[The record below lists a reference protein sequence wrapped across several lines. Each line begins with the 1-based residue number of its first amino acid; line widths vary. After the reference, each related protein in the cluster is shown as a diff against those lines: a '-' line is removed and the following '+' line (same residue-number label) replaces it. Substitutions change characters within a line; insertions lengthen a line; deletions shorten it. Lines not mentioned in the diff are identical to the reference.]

1 MPAPAQ
7 PTIRPLDGL
16 DPDAWRQA
24 ESALAHWAFQT
35 HGWLS
40 AWADTLGAAEGAR
53 PCPVLVED
61 AAGPV
66 MLLPLGVFPAGAW
79 RELRFLGGI
88 VTDYHAP
95 LLAPD
100 WEARLGP
107 GGFAALWPRVL
118 DALPPVDVVR
128 LERMPAFV
136 EDVPNPLAA
145 LPGLR
150 ETEPALAVALP
161 GTLAAYLKTRKSAW
175 VADTRRKRRR
185 LNEMAPLSYRP
196 ATNAPGR
203 AAALAEMM
211 ARKSR
216 RWLETGNPDAFR
228 RPAFRGFYARMSE
241 SRPGDGRVHA
251 ATLRVGEEVVAAHWG
266 LIHRGRFYYLMVGW
280 SGGEWAKYS
289 VGRIIIED
297 MLAEAIA
304 EGCAVFDLTVG
315 DEPYKFDWTESRME
329 MRALLA
335 ARSAKG
341 RAVLGLAALREAARE
356 RLKRV
361 SWLRRAV
368 RRALGRPPG

>member
-1 MPAPAQ
+1 MPD
-7 PTIRPLDGL
+7 PTIRPLPGL
-16 DPDAWRQA
+16 DPAAWAAA
-24 ESALAHWAFQT
+24 EGAMAHWAFQT
-35 HGWLS
+35 LGWLQ
-40 AWADTLGAAEGAR
+40 AWQDTLGAAEGAR

-66 MLLPLGVFPAGAW
+66 MLLPFGVFPAGPL

-107 GGFAALWPRVL
+107 GGFAALWPRIL
-118 DALPPVDVVR
+118 AALPPVDLIR

-136 EDVPNPLAA
+136 EEVPNPLAA

-150 ETEPALAVALP
+150 ATEPALAIRLP
-161 GTLAAYLKTRKSAW
+161 DSLPAYLKTRKSAW

-185 LNEMAPLSYRP
+185 LNEIAPLAYRP
-196 ATNAPGR
+196 AADAAGR
-203 AAALAEMM
+203 AAALAAMM

-216 RWLETGNPDAFR
+216 RWVETGNPDAFR
-228 RPAFRGFYARMSE
+228 RPEFRGFYARMSE
-241 SRPGDGRVHA
+241 SRPGNGRVHA
-251 ATLRVGEEVVAAHWG
+251 ATLSVGEEVVATHWG
-266 LIHRGRFYYLMVGW
+266 LIHRGRFFYLMVGW

-297 MLAEAIA
+297 MVAEAIA

-315 DEPYKFDWTESRME
+315 DEAYKFDWTENRLE
-329 MRALLA
+329 MRALLE
-335 ARSAKG
+335 ARSWKG
-341 RAVLGLAALREAARE
+341 RLALAAAAAREAARE

-361 SWLRRAV
+361 AWLRRAV
-368 RRALGRPPG
+368 RRAMGRKPA